1 MYRIGLLLA
10 PKAQEYLSAMKEEY
24 KMDAWVWAVVA
35 VVVIIVVAGCA
46 YYYLQTKKKK
56 SA

>member
-1 MYRIGLLLA
+1 MYKIGLLLA